1 MIPELLPVI
10 DHVEIT
16 DEGDHLT
23 VWPVWRGVD
32 RPRGAG
38 DAVRTMKLAK
48 RLEAAILAGKA
59 VTAEG
64 VGVDIHGQTYVIE
77 KHHTL
82 NRMLSADLK
91 RLGF

>member
-1 MIPELLPVI
+1 M
-10 DHVEIT
+10 
-16 DEGDHLT
+16 
-23 VWPVWRGVD
+23 
-32 RPRGAG
+32 
-38 DAVRTMKLAK
+38 RTMKLAK

-82 NRMLSADLK
+82 NRMLSAGPEEAGILMRYYTSLK
-91 RLGF
+91 KRITIS